1 MKYRITYKCCHKTYS
16 LELSIIDPEDWD
28 DESQE
33 RFVKGSIEHYK
44 EEDGLGG
51 LPHEIIKSEMS
62 IDGEDWFLSS
72 RFMNL

>member
-1 MKYRITYKCCHKTYS
+1 MKYRITYKCCHKTNS
-16 LELSIIDPEDWD
+16 LELSIIDPEEMD
-28 DESQE
+28 DDFQE
-33 RFVKGSIEHYK
+33 RFVKGCIEHYK

-51 LPHEIIKSEMS
+51 LPHEIIKAEMS